1 MNDLIKDIVREMI
14 LNGEI
19 RLGIIEENGL
29 YHIGLEVVE
38 DEVTKQ
44 SIWDS
49 INLQYFF
56 DNKVQEIYHDIETDN
71 FLDNYR

>member
-1 MNDLIKDIVREMI
+1 MNDLIKDVVREMI

-19 RLGIIEENGL
+19 RLGIIEENGF

-38 DEVTKQ
+38 DEVKKQ
-44 SIWDS
+44 SGRDS
-49 INLQYFF
+49 VELIDLMRLGILE
-56 DNKVQEIYHDIETDN
+56 DDIN